1 MPENKKYIVVL
12 LVSML
17 NILPKA
23 YAQEASNS
31 PEKEYQVKA
40 AFLYN
45 FVKFVDWPKE
55 KFSDV
60 NDPII
65 IGIIGKDPFGN
76 IFEALT
82 DKKIKNKNVIVQ
94 RFKGFVELRRLNQQ
108 DKDAFNTLIQNI
120 KKCHLLFICSSEASV
135 EKDII
140 TEFKNNS
147 ILTVGESQD
156 FIKAGG
162 IIGFMVEENK
172 VRFDIDLNTCDKEK
186 LKMSSQLLKLAKNVI
201 KQK

>member
-1 MPENKKYIVVL
+1 
-12 LVSML
+12 
-17 NILPKA
+17 
-23 YAQEASNS
+23 
-31 PEKEYQVKA
+31 
-40 AFLYN
+40 
-45 FVKFVDWPKE
+45 
-55 KFSDV
+55 
-60 NDPII
+60 
-65 IGIIGKDPFGN
+65 
-76 IFEALT
+76 
-82 DKKIKNKNVIVQ
+82 
-94 RFKGFVELRRLNQQ
+94 
-108 DKDAFNTLIQNI
+108 
-120 KKCHLLFICSSEASV
+120 V